1 MKARSTVTRER
12 VRANLAWESHWSPS
26 RQLSKARLAARI
38 QWLIRAP
45 TLFQRL
51 ILSASRFY
59 HFLRQIFVALG
70 VFLSFL
76 LLVFSI
82 GTVIAWNRY
91 NPIIQEFIIKENI
104 EKARKKS
111 SEKNSK
117 C

>member
-1 MKARSTVTRER
+1 MKTIVF
-12 VRANLAWESHWSPS
+12 P
-26 RQLSKARLAARI
+26 
-38 QWLIRAP
+38 
-45 TLFQRL
+45 
-51 ILSASRFY
+51 
-59 HFLRQIFVALG
+59 FLQVALG

-111 SEKNSK
+111 NEKNSK
-117 C
+117 LLNPNNSENRPYFFISEKEE